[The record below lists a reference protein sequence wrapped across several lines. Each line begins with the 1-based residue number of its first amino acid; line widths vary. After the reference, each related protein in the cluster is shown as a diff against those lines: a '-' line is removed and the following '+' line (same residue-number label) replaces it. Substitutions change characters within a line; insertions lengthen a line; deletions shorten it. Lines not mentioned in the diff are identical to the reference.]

1 MFPYPEEGYDC
12 FVSKRNG
19 SIEEYD
25 SKKVW
30 FFVSLCPTR
39 FRWLIVVVR
48 WLGGCGGIASMALAV
63 CSPSVDSCNIDSVL
77 AEIAGSLET
86 LGTDYALLS
95 SALERSVIYKATPTG
110 FGDAMRAA
118 HSAGAISADF
128 MSTVE
133 RHEPALCA
141 MIRHEEDRR
150 LNLLLE
156 RPQHMLLRAAL
167 YMHADNLEEVEAT
180 YLLMATQKMFPSYGI
195 LTGSGTS
202 KPVLTSCYAL
212 RMETANVLPSIEKAV
227 RLVRDG
233 ADVGIGVQSLACRG
247 SAVDGTV
254 QAGVPL
260 AISALE
266 AMLQALGT
274 SMNRPSGAIS
284 VFVEPWHTDIEGLLK
299 LIRKRSKVFRDG
311 PRLEFGFLINDLFLH
326 RVHAD
331 QPWTLVCPSRAP
343 QLESLH
349 GPAFEAEYTRVE
361 TGGHGSR
368 QIGARGPFILYKDA
382 IYGTI
387 PFPRIY
393 LMKIDRF
400 FQARGNCGATVS
412 DSTSFD
418 GKEHILAAYLQALG
432 AGSMLTL
439 ILPSFVTAEGAMDF
453 QELSRVTRKAV
464 DALNGV
470 GNLRL
475 TNGFADLMVALGHSY
490 DSSVAREL
498 NVAIAELVQYIA
510 LDQSCAL
517 LKTRGPISAP
527 LNPNSETSTR
537 LVQDH
542 IWSLRELSNRYDWGA
557 LRARVTTEGLRNCDV
572 TVYDSDPM
580 TSIITGCSESSE
592 PFRSLIAVLNGPSG
606 LFVNIPRRFM
616 GALERSNLWDD
627 EVRDRIVEHRG
638 SIQTMAKVPSS
649 VRSAYRTVWDI
660 EQSTVIRFAQERA
673 PFLCRAQD
681 VRLYL
686 HKPCPTILGELLSQA
701 WQGGLSVGVRH
712 LRIKTS
718 NAPFP
723 ISLPSGPSSKMAS
736 SDYGVYTPSVS
747 TVVQQCLLL
756 VFTPR
761 VHDVEEETEQNTSRI
776 DMRVHEVI
784 GTRGCDSQGYAS
796 GLFFERA
803 SGARWEA
810 IYGRPAGE
818 LRLAFTLNVDW
829 LKPWGQRTLAA
840 GKHASN
846 LLILRPMASISSI
859 GDKERRAAR
868 VQFVLLH
875 YSSAGAS
882 PASSLAWPGLSA
894 ELVGSGPS
902 LRAAESEAII

>member
-1 MFPYPEEGYDC
+1 MFVRVTPIILTFEPSTAQIFEDE
-12 FVSKRNG
+12 
-19 SIEEYD
+19 
-25 SKKVW
+25 
-30 FFVSLCPTR
+30 SLP
-39 FRWLIVVVR
+39 
-48 WLGGCGGIASMALAV
+48 
-63 CSPSVDSCNIDSVL
+63 SVL

-150 LNLLLE
+150 LNFRALCALRFSCLLHDAERLLE

-247 SAVDGTV
+247 SVVDGTV

-349 GPAFEAEYTRVE
+349 GSAFEAEYTRVE

-368 QIGARGPFILYKDA
+368 QIGAP
-382 IYGTI
+382 
-387 PFPRIY
+387 
-393 LMKIDRF
+393 
-400 FQARGNCGATVS
+400 RGNCGATVS

-470 GNLRL
+470 VDRTSRPLPPDGVFEGKPTAIRVG

-660 EQSTVIRFAQERA
+660 EQSTIIRFALERA

-681 VRLYL
+681 
-686 HKPCPTILGELLSQA
+686 
-701 WQGGLSVGVRH
+701 
-712 LRIKTS
+712 
-718 NAPFP
+718 
-723 ISLPSGPSSKMAS
+723 
-736 SDYGVYTPSVS
+736 
-747 TVVQQCLLL
+747 
-756 VFTPR
+756 R
-761 VHDVEEETEQNTSRI
+761 VNDL
-776 DMRVHEVI
+776 
-784 GTRGCDSQGYAS
+784 C
-796 GLFFERA
+796 
-803 SGARWEA
+803 
-810 IYGRPAGE
+810 
-818 LRLAFTLNVDW
+818 
-829 LKPWGQRTLAA
+829 
-840 GKHASN
+840 
-846 LLILRPMASISSI
+846 
-859 GDKERRAAR
+859 
-868 VQFVLLH
+868 
-875 YSSAGAS
+875 
-882 PASSLAWPGLSA
+882 
-894 ELVGSGPS
+894 
-902 LRAAESEAII
+902 

>member
-1 MFPYPEEGYDC
+1 MF
-12 FVSKRNG
+12 
-19 SIEEYD
+19 
-25 SKKVW
+25 
-30 FFVSLCPTR
+30 
-39 FRWLIVVVR
+39 VR
-48 WLGGCGGIASMALAV
+48 VTPIILTFEPSMAQIFEDESL
-63 CSPSVDSCNIDSVL
+63 PSVL

-150 LNLLLE
+150 LNFRALCALRFSCLLHDAERLLE

-247 SAVDGTV
+247 SVVDGTV

-349 GPAFEAEYTRVE
+349 GSAFEAEYTRVE

-368 QIGARGPFILYKDA
+368 QIGARKLWNNILDTIIATGGPFILYKDA

-387 PFPRIY
+387 AFPRIY

-470 GNLRL
+470 VDRTSRPLPPDGVFEGKPTAIRVG

-660 EQSTVIRFAQERA
+660 EQSTIIRFALERA

-681 VRLYL
+681 
-686 HKPCPTILGELLSQA
+686 
-701 WQGGLSVGVRH
+701 
-712 LRIKTS
+712 
-718 NAPFP
+718 
-723 ISLPSGPSSKMAS
+723 
-736 SDYGVYTPSVS
+736 
-747 TVVQQCLLL
+747 
-756 VFTPR
+756 R
-761 VHDVEEETEQNTSRI
+761 VNDL
-776 DMRVHEVI
+776 
-784 GTRGCDSQGYAS
+784 C
-796 GLFFERA
+796 
-803 SGARWEA
+803 
-810 IYGRPAGE
+810 
-818 LRLAFTLNVDW
+818 
-829 LKPWGQRTLAA
+829 
-840 GKHASN
+840 
-846 LLILRPMASISSI
+846 
-859 GDKERRAAR
+859 
-868 VQFVLLH
+868 
-875 YSSAGAS
+875 
-882 PASSLAWPGLSA
+882 
-894 ELVGSGPS
+894 
-902 LRAAESEAII
+902 